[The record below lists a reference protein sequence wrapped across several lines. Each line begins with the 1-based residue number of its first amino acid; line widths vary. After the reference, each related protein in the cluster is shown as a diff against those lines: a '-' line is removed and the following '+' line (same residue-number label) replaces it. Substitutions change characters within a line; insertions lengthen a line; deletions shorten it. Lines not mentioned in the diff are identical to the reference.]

1 MQMFCNQCEQTAKG
15 KGCEVKGVCGKEP
28 STSNLQDLIIKELK
42 GIGHLAFRMRE
53 FGITDRDADRFATEA
68 LFTTV
73 TNVNFD
79 DDRLINTIKEA
90 ENLKKRLRNE
100 YIEAAQKAGK
110 EINPDDLPDIVN
122 LEVDTE
128 DSGKLY
134 ELGDK
139 ASIAHEDD
147 SEDIVSLKEILTYG
161 LKGMAA
167 YADHAYILG
176 KSDQSVFSFFH
187 EALSALNRVN
197 PDMEELLNLVLKC
210 GETNIRTMEL
220 LDAGH
225 TERFGH
231 PEPTEVRTSLRPG
244 PAIIISGHDLL
255 DLEELLKQTQGKGVN
270 IYTHGEMLPAHG
282 YPELKK
288 YEHLAGHFGTAWQN
302 QQKEFDGVE
311 AAFLFTTNCIQ
322 KPRSGYKDR
331 VFTKGLVGWPGV
343 KHIKGNVYSEIIEKA
358 LSLKGFEAT
367 EGKPLMT
374 GFARN
379 AVLSVADKVI
389 SGVKSGDIR
398 HFFLIGGCDGAK
410 PGRNYYTEFAEKT
423 PEDTLILTLACGKF
437 RINHLDLGE
446 ISGIPRLLD
455 VGQCNDAFSA
465 VKIALALADAFECGV
480 NDLPLS
486 FILSW
491 YEQKAVVILL
501 SLLYLGIKDI
511 RLGPSLPAFI
521 SPGVLNY
528 LVDNFGIKPAGSA
541 EEDINAALEAK

>member
-28 STSNLQDLIIKELK
+28 STSNLQDLIIEELK
-42 GIGHLAFRMRE
+42 GIGDLAFRMQE
-53 FGITDRDADRFATEA
+53 FSITDSEADRFTTQA

-79 DDRLINTIKEA
+79 DERLINTIKEA
-90 ENLKKRLRNE
+90 ETLKKRLRKE
-100 YIEAAQKAGK
+100 YVRGAQEAGK

-122 LEVDTE
+122 LEPDTE
-128 DSGKLY
+128 DTGKLY

-147 SEDIVSLKEILTYG
+147 SEDIASLKEILTYG

-167 YADHAYILG
+167 YADHACILG

-197 PDMEELLNLVLKC
+197 PDMEELLNLVMKC

-231 PEPTEVRTSLRPG
+231 PEPTEVRTSLKPG

-255 DLEELLKQTQGKGVN
+255 DLDELLKQTQGKGVN
-270 IYTHGEMLPAHG
+270 VYTHGEMLPAHG

-302 QQKEFDGVE
+302 QQKEFHWVE

-322 KPRSGYKDR
+322 RPRSSYKDR

-343 KHIKGNVYSEIIEKA
+343 KHIKGDDYSEIIETA
-358 LSLKGFEAT
+358 LSLKGLEHT

-379 AVLSVADKVI
+379 AVVSVADKVI

-446 ISGIPRLLD
+446 INGIPRLLD

-511 RLGPSLPAFI
+511 RVGPSLPAFI

-528 LVDNFGIKPAGSA
+528 LVDNFSIKPAGSA